1 MFLLL
6 FWLMMKGWRFL
17 KLFFF
22 FGSIVKMMMMK
33 TEIHS
38 DCLKMQTKQQQQQIA
53 DIDNQS
59 DQLIFL
65 ETNKTKQKTSSLFT
79 NNLYIFF
86 TSWCIFLQKFRIS
99 LDVCVEKK
107 FKNQITNN
115 NNNNDVINTCSPVS
129 FRFVFSLNFP

>member
-1 MFLLL
+1 
-6 FWLMMKGWRFL
+6 
-17 KLFFF
+17 
-22 FGSIVKMMMMK
+22 MMMMK

-86 TSWCIFLQKFRIS
+86 HFLVHFLTKVPDLSR
-99 LDVCVEKK
+99 CMCGKK
-107 FKNQITNN
+107 IQEPNN
-115 NNNNDVINTCSPVS
+115 EQQQQQ
-129 FRFVFSLNFP
+129 

>member
-1 MFLLL
+1 MLLYNIHFYVSFVVL
-6 FWLMMKGWRFL
+6 VDDERL
-17 KLFFF
+17 KILEIIFIFFF

-99 LDVCVEKK
+99 LDVCVEKNSRTK
-107 FKNQITNN
+107 
-115 NNNNDVINTCSPVS
+115 
-129 FRFVFSLNFP
+129 